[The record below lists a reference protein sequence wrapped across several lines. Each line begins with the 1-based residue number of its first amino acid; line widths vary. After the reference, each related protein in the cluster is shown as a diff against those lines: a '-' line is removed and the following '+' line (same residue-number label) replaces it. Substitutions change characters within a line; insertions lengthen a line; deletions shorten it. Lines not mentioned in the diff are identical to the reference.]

1 MIKKESSIKLFFQQ
15 NEKLY
20 KELLLKF
27 PEAVLLF
34 DSTGSV
40 FFANSRLSGILGF
53 DCESEIKDISIFNLL
68 DENRYTDFQ
77 FFVSDCNSNE
87 TTNRFETV
95 MIKKNGTAFFAEL
108 NMSKLEFEQKTVFM
122 CTIRDISETDEVRDT
137 TLSLTKTEHPAGKP
151 AHDFNNLIGVISGY
165 ADIIGQKYKHDPKL
179 QKYSQMIISAANKI
193 SKHVE
198 KLFSIES
205 AVSPVTN
212 SEIKTEQPV
221 KKTKTGILVVDD
233 ESFMRDAIKE
243 MLSWSGYNVMTCSDG
258 KSAVELF
265 KSSHIGIDL
274 VIIDMSMPEM
284 NGRECYKLLKE
295 IKKDVRVL
303 LSTGYR
309 IEKEQQEMFN
319 EGIAGIIHKPFV
331 SEQLEKA
338 VLSALNNCRSS

>member
-53 DCESEIKDISIFNLL
+53 DCESEITDISIFNLL

-77 FFVSDCNSNE
+77 FFVSDCNSNK
-87 TTNRFETV
+87 TINRFETV

-122 CTIRDISETDEVRDT
+122 CIIRDISEATEARDST
-137 TLSLTKTEHPAGKP
+137 TLNLTKTEHPAGKP
-151 AHDFNNLIGVISGY
+151 AHDFNNLIGVITGY
-165 ADIIGQKYKHDPKL
+165 ADIISQKYKHDPKL
-179 QKYSQMIISAANKI
+179 RKYSQMIISAATKI

-198 KLFSIES
+198 KLFSMES
-205 AVSPVTN
+205 AVKPVTD

-221 KKTKTGILVVDD
+221 KKIKTGILVVDD

-243 MLSWSGYNVMTCSDG
+243 MLSWTGYRVMTCTDG
-258 KSAVELF
+258 KNAVELF
-265 KSSHIGIDL
+265 KSSHNEIDL
-274 VIIDMSMPEM
+274 VIIDMIMPEM
-284 NGRECYKLLKE
+284 NGIECYKLLRE

-309 IEKEQQEMFN
+309 IEKEQQKIFS

-338 VLSALNNCRSS
+338 VLSALNKY